1 MKNCLQSL
9 FPFHLNDHHVTMNRG
24 QIRPF
29 EQYPNDPHDA
39 WKGSQKPAHLG
50 NGIPGQKKVIDLTFR
65 HSGGMF

>member
-24 QIRPF
+24 QIQPF
-29 EQYPNDPHDA
+29 QQYSDDPHDVR
-39 WKGSQKPAHLG
+39 KRGQKPSHLG
-50 NGIPGQKKVIDLTFR
+50 NGISGQKNVIDLTFR